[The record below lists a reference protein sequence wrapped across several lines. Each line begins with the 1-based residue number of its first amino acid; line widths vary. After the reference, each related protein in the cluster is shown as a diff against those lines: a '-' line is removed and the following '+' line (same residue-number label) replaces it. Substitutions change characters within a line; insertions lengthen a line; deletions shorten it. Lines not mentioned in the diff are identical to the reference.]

1 MRRAGKNSGR
11 RYGKLRGIIKF
22 IAEIWKHREIEYKY
36 KAS

>member
-1 MRRAGKNSGR
+1 MRRAAKNTRG